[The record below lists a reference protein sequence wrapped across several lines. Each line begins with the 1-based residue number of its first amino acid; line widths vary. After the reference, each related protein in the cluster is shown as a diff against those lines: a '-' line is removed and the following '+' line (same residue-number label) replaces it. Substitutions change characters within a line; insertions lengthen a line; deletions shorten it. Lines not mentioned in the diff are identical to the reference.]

1 MKTILN
7 GIINENPIFVLTLGL
22 CPALAITNKFE
33 NAYLMGICLMV
44 ILLFSNFI
52 ISIVKK
58 LVPDNVRIPVY
69 ILIIGTF
76 VTIVEI
82 LIDMYVPVLQT
93 SLGIY
98 LPLIVVNCVVMGR
111 AMSVASKKDTG
122 TSILDAIGIGIG
134 YTGALLLIAF
144 VREVIG
150 TGTITIM
157 DGISSLTG
165 YKLIFELPTNNLFP
179 INIFAGPAGA
189 FITLAFFVALF
200 SKIKGGSTRESD

>member
-33 NAYLMGICLMV
+33 NALLMGICLMV
-44 ILLFSNFI
+44 ILLFSNFLIAI
-52 ISIVKK
+52 IKK
-58 LVPDNVRIPVY
+58 LVPDNVKIPVY
-69 ILIIGTF
+69 VLIIGTF

-82 LIDMYVPVLQT
+82 LIDIYVPVLQT

-111 AMSVASKKDTG
+111 AMSVASKKGVG

-134 YTGALLLIAF
+134 YTLALILIAL
-144 VREVIG
+144 VREILG
-150 TGTITIM
+150 AGTITIM

-165 YKLIFELPTNNLFP
+165 YKLILELPTNNLFP
-179 INIFAGPAGA
+179 INIFTGPAGA
-189 FITLAFFVALF
+189 FITLAFFVALLT
-200 SKIKGGSTRESD
+200 KIKGGNTHESH

>member
-1 MKTILN
+1 MKTIFN

-33 NAYLMGICLMV
+33 NALLMGICLMV
-44 ILLFSNFI
+44 ILLFSNFLIAI
-52 ISIVKK
+52 IKK
-58 LVPDNVRIPVY
+58 LVPDNVKIPVY
-69 ILIIGTF
+69 VLIIGTF

-82 LIDMYVPVLQT
+82 LIDIYVPVLQT

-111 AMSVASKKDTG
+111 AMSVASKKGVG

-134 YTGALLLIAF
+134 YTLALILIAL
-144 VREVIG
+144 VREILG
-150 TGTITIM
+150 AGTITIM

-165 YKLIFELPTNNLFP
+165 YKLILELPTNNLFP
-179 INIFAGPAGA
+179 INIFTGPAGA
-189 FITLAFFVALF
+189 FITLAFFVALLT
-200 SKIKGGSTRESD
+200 KIKGGNTHESH

>member
-33 NAYLMGICLMV
+33 NAYLLGICLMV

-52 ISIVKK
+52 ISIIKK

-76 VTIVEI
+76 VTIIEI

-111 AMSVASKKDTG
+111 AMSVASKKGTG

-157 DGISSLTG
+157 DSISSLTG
-165 YKLIFELPTNNLFP
+165 YKLILELPTNNLFP

-200 SKIKGGSTRESD
+200 SKIKGGSTRESN